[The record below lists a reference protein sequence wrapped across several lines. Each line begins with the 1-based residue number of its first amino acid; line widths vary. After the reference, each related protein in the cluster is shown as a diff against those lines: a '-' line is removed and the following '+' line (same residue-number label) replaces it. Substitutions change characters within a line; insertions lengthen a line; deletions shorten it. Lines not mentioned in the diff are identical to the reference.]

1 MNENEN
7 KNTPDVNRAS
17 GAAVA
22 FIAGALIFIVLIV
35 IVKFTIRV
43 PAIDA
48 NRATFIFN
56 NLYQIHTNEVVSLN
70 NAGWV
75 DKDRGVVRLPI
86 DRAIQLTEFYWQDP
100 AAGRNELIARA
111 KKAAAPAPKKANPF
125 E

>member
-1 MNENEN
+1 MNEN

-17 GAAVA
+17 GAGVA
-22 FIAGALIFIVLIV
+22 FLAGALIFLVLIV
-35 IVKFTIRV
+35 IVKLTVTV

-48 NRATFIFN
+48 NRATFISN
-56 NLYQIHTNEVVSLN
+56 DLYQIRTNEVVSLN

-75 DKDRGVVRLPI
+75 DKDRGIVRLPI
-86 DRAIQLTEFYWQDP
+86 DRAMQLTEFYWQDP
-100 AAGRNELIARA
+100 AAGRSELIARA

>member
-1 MNENEN
+1 MNEN
-7 KNTPDVNRAS
+7 KNTPDVNSAS

-22 FIAGALIFIVLIV
+22 FIAGALIFLVLIV
-35 IVKFTIRV
+35 IVKLTLKV

-48 NRATFIFN
+48 NRAKFISD
-56 NLYQIHTNEVVSLN
+56 NLYQIRTNEVVSLN
-70 NAGWV
+70 NPGWV

-86 DRAIQLTEFYWQDP
+86 DRAMQLTEFYWQDP

-111 KKAAAPAPKKANPF
+111 QKAAAPAPKKANPF

>member
-1 MNENEN
+1 MNEN
-7 KNTPDVNRAS
+7 KNTPEVNHTS

-22 FIAGALIFIVLIV
+22 FIAGALIFLVLIV
-35 IVKFTIRV
+35 IVKLTLKV

-48 NRATFIFN
+48 NRATFISN
-56 NLYQIHTNEVVSLN
+56 NLYQIRTNEEASLN
-70 NAGWV
+70 NPGWV

-100 AAGRNELIARA
+100 AAGRNELIERA
-111 KKAAAPAPKKANPF
+111 KKAAALAPKKANPF